1 MSDGTLCRLAPHA
14 AGDDHALLPAWPT
27 PARALPVPP
36 ELPADLSV
44 ALARQLEESW
54 PRLSCTA
61 VGEDGW
67 VASGDS
73 TGRIRLWRAE
83 NGASGGELGFRHGVE
98 RRQRQALPTEE
109 EAAAA
114 QEEAAAAAA
123 DPATVAG
130 WRRELVEKQATL
142 ALLESEGRRRRVGVR
157 RHR

>member
-1 MSDGTLCRLAPHA
+1 V
-14 AGDDHALLPAWPT
+14 PA
-27 PARALPVPP
+27 
-36 ELPADLSV
+36 ELSV

-83 NGASGGELGFRHGVE
+83 DGASGGELGFRHGVE

-109 EAAAA
+109 AAAA
-114 QEEAAAAAA
+114 QEEAAAAA

>member
-1 MSDGTLCRLAPHA
+1 VLAFDFTVPEDQSSDWVLVAAMSDGTLCRLAPHA

-36 ELPADLSV
+36 ELPANLSV

-83 NGASGGELGFRHGVE
+83 NGASGGELGFSTHASNTGKCIIAE
-98 RRQRQALPTEE
+98 LPWYTRR
-109 EAAAA
+109 
-114 QEEAAAAAA
+114 
-123 DPATVAG
+123 
-130 WRRELVEKQATL
+130 
-142 ALLESEGRRRRVGVR
+142 SIFFS
-157 RHR
+157 